1 MSTPGTRLRSIRLE
15 RFLFFSS
22 SSAAAT
28 SKAFRLCMRSLGDL
42 LEVNDE
48 SISASFL
55 CTCRP
60 RCAFLVSCSSSP
72 MRQTITNALPRFLL
86 HCPDQVCTLLCTIS
100 AMWFTNTSTSLDSF
114 WLMSSK
120 WWMSQKP
127 KMAYMRMPGSSGFIA
142 VEESL
147 EERLAEMM
155 PAPASPK
162 PTRNRP
168 VIFSIVVSSSLV
180 SYCASAFPPSSSNW
194 NVASGSSAT
203 ASTMFIMRSIGSITK
218 RCASLVNTMEPP
230 MSITATNMVVTIEKV
245 ANSRTRGSM
254 LYTTSVMK

>member
-162 PTRNRP
+162 PTLISP
-168 VIFSIVVSSSLV
+168 PILVIVVNSTVV
-180 SYCASAFPPSSSNW
+180 SIPSKKPSF
-194 NVASGSSAT
+194 APIILY
-203 ASTMFIMRSIGSITK
+203 STPRGLADIFLTRSTSRSIGPMTRRFTSEEKKYVPAISSTITK
-218 RCASLVNTMEPP
+218 DVVYMEKNAASLEWLCR
-230 MSITATNMVVTIEKV
+230 S
-245 ANSRTRGSM
+245 
-254 LYTTSVMK
+254 